1 MISFRERPS
10 ESIGMPR
17 YLVIAYQT
25 SGNPALLQVLKEIA
39 DAAEGARFV
48 LLVPATPSQHLKMV
62 SVRESEVLA
71 QEAVERARRRF
82 HNEGIELAQV
92 RVSDPNPIVA
102 ATQELADAPRYD
114 GIVVSTFP
122 PGVSRWLKMDIVS
135 RLQRMSSIPV
145 THVVADSEPDE
156 S

>member
-1 MISFRERPS
+1 
-10 ESIGMPR
+10 
-17 YLVIAYQT
+17 
-25 SGNPALLQVLKEIA
+25 
-39 DAAEGARFV
+39 
-48 LLVPATPSQHLKMV
+48 MV

-71 QEAVERARRRF
+71 QEAVERARLRF
-82 HNEGIELAQV
+82 HDEGIELAQV

-102 ATQELADAPRYD
+102 ATQELADTPRYD